1 MGQTTREIQQS
12 DMLILWEELAP
23 LWDQHLISSEGNIL
37 PPPQSTQLPST
48 KLLKVNYQASCLWAF
63 GRHSRSI
70 SNPLQIWPTSPG
82 SGVPSCASPPAFYQT
97 PPAARSSAGT
107 TVTRNMSVSRSL
119 LSALVSDYEMDLQTH
134 GSSVP
139 TSQWDGLKESWALWM
154 RYFWSR
160 GLSHNGR
167 LITKYS

>member
-1 MGQTTREIQQS
+1 
-12 DMLILWEELAP
+12 MLILWEELAP

-82 SGVPSCASPPAFYQT
+82 SGVPSCASPQHFTKHLLLPGVPQE
-97 PPAARSSAGT
+97 
-107 TVTRNMSVSRSL
+107 L
-119 LSALVSDYEMDLQTH
+119 LSQETCLCLALSFRLLYLTMRWTCKHMVAVSLRVSET
-134 GSSVP
+134 GSRKA
-139 TSQWDGLKESWALWM
+139 GLCECVISEAGDFLIM
-154 RYFWSR
+154 GGWSPSTVNYL
-160 GLSHNGR
+160 GMF
-167 LITKYS
+167 